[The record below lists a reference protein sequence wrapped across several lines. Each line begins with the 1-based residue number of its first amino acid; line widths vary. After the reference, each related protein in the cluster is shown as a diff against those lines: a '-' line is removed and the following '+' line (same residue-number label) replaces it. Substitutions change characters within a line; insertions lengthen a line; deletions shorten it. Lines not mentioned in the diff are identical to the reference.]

1 MRWGSGE
8 RRDWQSGQATV
19 EWVGLVLGVALLL
32 GAVAA
37 GGREATTRESA
48 HELGDAV
55 AKRITCAA
63 RDGCGTGGAP
73 RAAPGGRAGLRS
85 APGGRGGLR
94 SAPGSDRGLRTA
106 PLPPRY
112 VPPPRSAPRPP
123 SKLGESLPARG
134 AKGVLK
140 RGWMLCL
147 GYRRWQYEVEH
158 PRMPQEPI
166 PIRDTAKMLNEC
178 VNPLSFLFG

>member
-8 RRDWQSGQATV
+8 QRGGQSGQATV
-19 EWVGLVLGVALLL
+19 EWVGLVLGVALVL

-37 GGREATTRESA
+37 GGREAATRESA

-63 RDGCGTGGAP
+63 RDGCKAGGEL
-73 RAAPGGRAGLRS
+73 RAAPGGR
-85 APGGRGGLR
+85 GGALGSVPGGLR
-94 SAPGSDRGLRTA
+94 AVTRPRSSPRRRSSPR
-106 PLPPRY
+106 PPRQ
-112 VPPPRSAPRPP
+112 P

-147 GYRRWQYEVEH
+147 GYRRWQYDVKH
-158 PRMPQEPI
+158 PRLPGQPMPVREA
-166 PIRDTAKMLNEC
+166 AKMLNEC